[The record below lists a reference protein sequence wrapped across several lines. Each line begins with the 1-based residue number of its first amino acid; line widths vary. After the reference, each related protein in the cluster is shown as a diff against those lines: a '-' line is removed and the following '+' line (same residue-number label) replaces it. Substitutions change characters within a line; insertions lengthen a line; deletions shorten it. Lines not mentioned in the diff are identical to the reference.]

1 MRLNRYLAKCGIT
14 SRRGAEQLIISGRV
28 KINGEI
34 VRNLVTLCDEKNDKV
49 ELDNCLVKPIE
60 KNIYI
65 LLNKP
70 SGYITTVYDPFNRP
84 TIMDLIP
91 KNSGIVPVGRLDLD
105 TKGALL
111 LTNDKDLINRLTHPK
126 YQIEKKYLVAV
137 DKTVGD
143 HVIRSL
149 ENGIEIGDERLAKAS
164 KVKRVGDKK
173 IRMSLHEGRNR
184 QIKRML
190 KVLGYS
196 VTILVREQFSFFNV
210 KGLNSGKW
218 RYLSSKEIIRLRNLA
233 GLI

>member
-1 MRLNRYLAKCGIT
+1 
-14 SRRGAEQLIISGRV
+14 
-28 KINGEI
+28 
-34 VRNLVTLCDEKNDKV
+34 
-49 ELDNCLVKPIE
+49 
-60 KNIYI
+60 
-65 LLNKP
+65 
-70 SGYITTVYDPFNRP
+70 
-84 TIMDLIP
+84 
-91 KNSGIVPVGRLDLD
+91 
-105 TKGALL
+105 
-111 LTNDKDLINRLTHPK
+111 LINRLTHPK